1 MAEAGEASIGCR
13 MRGDVTDSLNS
24 MGGSGERGDASVGRP
39 LARLD
44 ALPQRTPIE
53 IEATIECEEGAA
65 QAEGTTGE
73 AFGGAESLIV
83 YRDDDEV
90 RVWLNI
96 CPHAGRRLDW
106 APGKFLVGKD
116 GALICA
122 AHGATFELRHG
133 ECVAGPCKGQS
144 LRAIPATVIDGD
156 VRIRSECSTHTTD
169 GEKLF

>member
-24 MGGSGERGDASVGRP
+24 EAGSSGPGDTGVGRT
-39 LARLD
+39 LVRLD
-44 ALPQRTPIE
+44 ALPQRTPTE
-53 IEATIECEEGAA
+53 IEAMVEGAPTPGA
-65 QAEGTTGE
+65 NPTAE
-73 AFGGAESLIV
+73 ANGATDSLIV
-83 YRDDDEV
+83 YRDGDEV

-122 AHGATFELRHG
+122 AHGATFELQRG

-144 LRAIPATVIDGD
+144 LREIPATVIDGD
-156 VRIRSECSTHTTD
+156 VRIRYAP
-169 GEKLF
+169 